1 MKINV
6 ILFVYFQE
14 KEKTRKEIMD
24 KIEKD
29 REKQRQQT
37 EVIIKQRCKIII
49 KRKCLHLV
57 PKNVVICS
65 QLVHKALS
73 AGSP

>member
-1 MKINV
+1 MNITV

-14 KEKTRKEIMD
+14 EEKIGKEIMD

-37 EVIIKQRCKIII
+37 EVIVKQWCKIII
-49 KRKCLHLV
+49 KR
-57 PKNVVICS
+57 
-65 QLVHKALS
+65 
-73 AGSP
+73 